1 MILSESWLREWVNPD
16 LDTHELAHR
25 LTMAGLEVDAVT
37 PLAEGLS
44 GVVVAEIVA
53 AQQHPD
59 ADKLRV
65 CSVNTGSDTVQ
76 IVCGAPNADVG
87 LKAPLAQPGA
97 KLPGGVKIKKA
108 KLRGVESQGMLCSA
122 AELTLSDD
130 HDGLLA
136 LASDAPVGTDISE
149 YLNLDDRLIEIGLTP
164 NRADCLSVLGV
175 ARDLAVVVD
184 LPFSDE
190 EAVPVEPMIS
200 ETFPVTV
207 LSPEK
212 CPRYLGRV
220 IKDVDINRP
229 TPLFMVERLRRSGIR
244 SIDPVVDIT
253 NYVML
258 EIGQPLHAFNLEALE
273 GGIVVREA
281 QPNEALTLLDGQARD
296 MIEGTLMIADEVKPL
311 AMAGIMGGQGSGVD
325 KQTRHLFL
333 EAAFFTPELM
343 AGRARHYGLHT
354 DASHRYERGVD
365 PELPYRAIERA
376 TTLLLEWV
384 GGKPGP
390 ITDISATEH
399 LPPRAGV
406 TLRASAIEAMLG
418 VEVSADEVT
427 RILKGLG
434 FEVVHDAAAQ
444 EWCCTAPSWR
454 FDMGLEAD
462 LIEEIARIFGY
473 DNIPTQPVQGASQAG
488 ANSEATAS
496 LAEIRYR
503 LVSRGF
509 NEAIT
514 FSFVSPGA
522 QALFNPDWVPVSLK
536 NPISSDLAVMRTS
549 LLPGL
554 AGAAAHNIKRQ
565 TTRIRLFET
574 GLRFLPQDS
583 GLAQTPTL
591 ALILC
596 GARSPEGWS
605 TQSDAVDFYDLKG
618 EIEALL
624 AAAAMP
630 LVFRPAVRPGLHDGQ
645 TAEVMVGETVIGV
658 AGRLHPTAAS
668 ELDLPDKTFVA
679 ELDLAEVLQRAM
691 PDYHDISRYPE
702 VRRDLAVVL
711 DKQVAASAAVDLV
724 KAAAGEYLADVV
736 VFDLYEG
743 EGVAENEKSL
753 AMGLTFRDQSR
764 TLTDEEV
771 SNALAQVIDSLT
783 EKLGARLRH

>member
-1 MILSESWLREWVNPD
+1 V
-16 LDTHELAHR
+16 
-25 LTMAGLEVDAVT
+25 
-37 PLAEGLS
+37 
-44 GVVVAEIVA
+44 
-53 AQQHPD
+53 
-59 ADKLRV
+59 
-65 CSVNTGSDTVQ
+65 
-76 IVCGAPNADVG
+76 
-87 LKAPLAQPGA
+87 PLAQPGA

-122 AELTLSDD
+122 AELTLSED

-136 LASDAPVGTDISE
+136 LASDAPVGTDIKE

-184 LPFSDE
+184 LPFNGEASATVAPALDE
-190 EAVPVEPMIS
+190 
-200 ETFPVTV
+200 TLPVTV

-220 IKDVDINRP
+220 IRDVDINRP

-281 QPNEALTLLDGQARD
+281 QPNEALTLLDGQSREMTA
-296 MIEGTLMIADEVKPL
+296 GTLMIADEVKPL
-311 AMAGIMGGQGSGVD
+311 AIAGIMGGEGSGVD
-325 KQTRHLFL
+325 QQTRHLFL

-343 AGRARHYGLHT
+343 AGRARQYGLHT

-376 TTLLLEWV
+376 TTLLMEWV

-399 LPPRAGV
+399 LPARAGV
-406 TLRASAIEAMLG
+406 TLRASAIKAMLG
-418 VEVSADEVT
+418 IEVPADEVT

-434 FEVVHDAAAQ
+434 FEVVVDSAAD

-473 DNIPTQPVQGASQAG
+473 DNIPTLPVEGASQAG
-488 ANSEATAS
+488 VNSEAMAS
-496 LAEIRYR
+496 LADIRHR

-514 FSFVSPGA
+514 FSFVSPDA
-522 QALFNPDWVPVSLK
+522 QALFDPDSVPVALK

-565 TTRIRLFET
+565 ITRVRFFET
-574 GLRFLPQDS
+574 GLRFLPEASD
-583 GLAQTPTL
+583 LAQTPTL

-596 GARSPEGWS
+596 GARAPEGWS
-605 TQSDAVDFYDLKG
+605 TQSDSVDFFDLKG

-624 AAAAMP
+624 AAAAKP
-630 LVFRPAVRPGLHDGQ
+630 VTFRSAVRAGLHDGQ
-645 TAEVMVGETVIGV
+645 TAEVVLGDSVIGV
-658 AGRLHPTAAS
+658 MGRLHPTAAS

-711 DKQVAASAAVDLV
+711 DKQVSASAAVDLV

>member
-1 MILSESWLREWVNPD
+1 
-16 LDTHELAHR
+16 
-25 LTMAGLEVDAVT
+25 MAGLEVDAVT
-37 PLAEGLS
+37 ALAEGLS

-59 ADKLRV
+59 ADKLKV

-76 IVCGAPNADVG
+76 IVCGAPNAEVG
-87 LKAPLAQPGA
+87 LKVPLAQPGA

-122 AELTLSDD
+122 AELTLSED

-136 LASDAPVGTDISE
+136 LASDAPVGTDIKE

-184 LPFSDE
+184 LPFNGEASAPVAPALDE
-190 EAVPVEPMIS
+190 
-200 ETFPVTV
+200 TLPVTV

-220 IKDVDINRP
+220 IRDVDINRP

-281 QPNEALTLLDGQARD
+281 QPNEALTLLDGQSREMTA
-296 MIEGTLMIADEVKPL
+296 GTLMIADEVKPL
-311 AMAGIMGGQGSGVD
+311 AMAGIMGGEGSGVD
-325 KQTRHLFL
+325 QQTRHLFL

-343 AGRARHYGLHT
+343 AGRARQYGLHT

-376 TTLLLEWV
+376 TTLLMEWV

-399 LPPRAGV
+399 LPARAGV
-406 TLRASAIEAMLG
+406 TLRASAIKAMLG
-418 VEVSADEVT
+418 IEVPADEVT

-434 FEVVHDAAAQ
+434 FEVVVDSAAD

-473 DNIPTQPVQGASQAG
+473 DNIPTLPVEGASQAG
-488 ANSEATAS
+488 VNSEAMAS
-496 LAEIRYR
+496 LADIRHR

-514 FSFVSPGA
+514 FSFVSPDA
-522 QALFNPDWVPVSLK
+522 QALFDPDSVPVALK

-565 TTRIRLFET
+565 ITRVRFFET
-574 GLRFLPQDS
+574 GLRFLPEASD
-583 GLAQTPTL
+583 LAQTPTL

-596 GARSPEGWS
+596 GARAPEGWS
-605 TQSDAVDFYDLKG
+605 TQSDSVDFFDLKG

-624 AAAAMP
+624 AAAAKP
-630 LVFRPAVRPGLHDGQ
+630 VTFRSAVRAGLHDGQ
-645 TAEVMVGETVIGV
+645 TAEVVLGDSVIGV
-658 AGRLHPTAAS
+658 MGRLHPTAAS